1 MNASE
6 IHIYSSYNEENS
18 LEKTLERTTR
28 WNAVLLLDD
37 SDVYLE
43 QRSIYGTDRSSKFSQ
58 PQLVW

>member
-6 IHIYSSYNEENS
+6 IHFYSSYNEESS

-43 QRSIYGTDRSSKFSQ
+43 QRSVFGTDRSSKLSQ
-58 PQLVW
+58 QQFV

>member
-6 IHIYSSYNEENS
+6 LYFYRSFDRENS
-18 LEKTLERTTR
+18 LEKTLEMTTR

-43 QRSIYGTDRSSKFSQ
+43 QRSFLSTDRSSKLPQ
-58 PQLVW
+58 P